1 MHERSNVTEIS
12 KRPFFPGPLPA
23 FGDKR
28 RRRVGIL
35 GGSFNPAHKGHRYI
49 SLQALRSLHLDE
61 IWWLVSPQ
69 NPLKEEKNA
78 PMHLR
83 VEKAR
88 RVSCHPKIRVS
99 DLEER
104 LPTHFTSETIK
115 ILKRR
120 YPYVCFIWLMG
131 ADNMTQIPRWFQW
144 REIFYQVPIAVLDR
158 GDYAGIALSG
168 KAARMFASY
177 RILGRNASKAVE
189 GPPPLWTFLRIR
201 RHSASSTALR
211 AQRVKEGMLEHPQPK
226 SS

>member
-35 GGSFNPAHKGHRYI
+35 GDPLIPPTRDIAILAYKLYGVYTLMKSGGLCHHKI
-49 SLQALRSLHLDE
+49 
-61 IWWLVSPQ
+61 
-69 NPLKEEKNA
+69 PLKEEKNA
-78 PMHLR
+78 PLHLR

-99 DLEER
+99 DLEEK

-211 AQRVKEGMLEHPQPK
+211 AQRIKEGMSEHPQPK